1 MHAEAVAT
9 SAMLG
14 RVGRDIL
21 PRAVRMSRPRISRR
35 VASALA
41 LAALIALPA
50 AASAASVSTSAPA
63 ADALAPRGEAARLHA
78 LFDESWAHVK
88 REFPEF
94 ATFLGDDRYNDRLTD
109 LSPAAIERRKAYR
122 KDLLARLSLIDP
134 RRLSGQDA
142 VSYAVMKSS
151 LERRIRVDAY
161 PDDRMP
167 VSPMGGP
174 QLEFALLAKSTPFR
188 AARDYER
195 YLARLG
201 ALPVHL
207 RQIEALMRQGLAS
220 GWALPTEALGRVPAQ
235 IDAWLTDDVAKSPA
249 WAPFTQFPRDM
260 SEAERTRLA
269 DAGRRVIVDDVVPAF
284 RALKA
289 FMVSTYVPGARKSLG
304 ASTLPGGDAYYD
316 AVIADRT
323 TTAMTAREIHELG
336 LREVERIGPE
346 MDAAIRRTGFGGT
359 RAEFFQFLHDAP
371 QFYYTRGENMLA
383 GYRDLAKRVDAQLPK
398 LFAELPRLP
407 YGIRAMDAFEGDNAE
422 HYTPGSPEGGRA
434 GFFEA
439 NVNHL
444 RTRPIYDMETVF
456 LHEAVPGHHLQIA
469 RAQELRGLPEFR
481 RHGGFVAYSE
491 GWALYAES
499 LGDELG
505 LYTDPYSRFG
515 RLTWEMVRACR
526 LVIDTGIHAQG
537 WDRAGAIAY
546 LTSNSG
552 INQAFATA
560 EVDRYIVN
568 PGQALGY
575 KLGELKIKSLRAKA
589 SAALGERFDIRR
601 FHNALIDDGALP
613 LDVLDARIDAWIA
626 RELKQVQASAAPT
639 PPARAD
645 GAR

>member
-1 MHAEAVAT
+1 MVR
-9 SAMLG
+9 
-14 RVGRDIL
+14 RVPGHGLKRGMRASP
-21 PRAVRMSRPRISRR
+21 PRMSRR
-35 VASALA
+35 VASVFA
-41 LAALIALPA
+41 LAALIALPG
-50 AASAASVSTSAPA
+50 AASAASVSTPAPA
-63 ADALAPRGEAARLHA
+63 SDAPAPRAEAARLHA

-109 LSPAAIERRKAYR
+109 LAPDAIERRKAYR
-122 KDLLARLSLIDP
+122 KDLLARLSRIDP

-151 LERRIRVDAY
+151 LERRIRVDAF

-167 VSPMGGP
+167 LSPMGGP

-188 AARDYER
+188 TARDYER

-201 ALPVHL
+201 ALPAQL

-220 GWALPTEALGRVPAQ
+220 GWVLPAEALGRVPAQ
-235 IDAWLTDDVAKSPA
+235 IDAWLTDDIVKNPA
-249 WAPFTQFPRDM
+249 WTPFTQFPRDM
-260 SEAERTRLA
+260 PESERTRLA
-269 DAGRRVIVDDVVPAF
+269 DAGRRAIAEDVVPAL

-289 FMVSTYVPGARKSLG
+289 FLDSTYVPGARKSLG
-304 ASTLPGGDAYYD
+304 ASTLPGGVAYYD

-323 TTAMTAREIHELG
+323 TTAMSAREIHELG
-336 LREVERIGPE
+336 LREVERIGAE
-346 MDAAIRRTGFGGT
+346 MEAAMRRTGFGGT
-359 RAEFFQFLHDAP
+359 RGEFFKFLHEAP
-371 QFYYTRGENMLA
+371 QFYYTRGDDMLA

-422 HYTPGSPEGGRA
+422 HYTPGTPEGGRA

-439 NVNHL
+439 NVNNL
-444 RTRPIYDMETVF
+444 RTRPVYDMETVF

-505 LYTDPYSRFG
+505 LYTDPYMRFG

-537 WDRAGAIAY
+537 WDRARAIAY

-552 INQAFATA
+552 ITEAFATA

-575 KLGELKIKSLRAKA
+575 KLGELKIKALRATA
-589 SAALGERFDIRR
+589 TAALGDRFDIRR

-626 RELKQVQASAAPT
+626 RELKQLQASAAPSR
-639 PPARAD
+639 PARAD